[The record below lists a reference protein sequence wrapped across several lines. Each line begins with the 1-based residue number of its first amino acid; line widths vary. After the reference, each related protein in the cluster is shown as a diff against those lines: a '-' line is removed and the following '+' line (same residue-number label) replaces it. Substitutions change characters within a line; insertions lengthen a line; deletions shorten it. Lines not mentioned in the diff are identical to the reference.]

1 MTGEENLL
9 KLLKL
14 NLLAVSISYWRKKPD
29 RIDEEIDTLKVLS
42 ALIGSQVFEKVFC
55 YFNAKF

>member
-1 MTGEENLL
+1 MKGEENLL

-42 ALIGSQVFEKVFC
+42 ALIGS
-55 YFNAKF
+55 YGI